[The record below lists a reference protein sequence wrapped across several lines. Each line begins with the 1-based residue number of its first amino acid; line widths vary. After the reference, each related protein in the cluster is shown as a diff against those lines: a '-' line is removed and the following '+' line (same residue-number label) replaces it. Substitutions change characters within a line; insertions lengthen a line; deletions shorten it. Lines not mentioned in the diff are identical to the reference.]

1 MTRLNPRDFCSSW
14 LRSFALQASWNYEQ
28 MQSLGFLYTL
38 VPILRRLYPE
48 DLLPAVYRRHLQY
61 FNTHPYLASALIGA
75 VAKLE
80 QQAAAG
86 EPKEIG
92 IQEFKSAV
100 TPPFAAMGDSFFWG
114 ALRPAASTAG
124 LFLAFRGSFWGPLLA
139 LFLFNLPH
147 LWLRIYGFHR
157 GYRRG
162 FRVVENVQRCRL
174 PDLALRLKQLL
185 VILLG
190 ILAAWLI
197 GGQLQGQS
205 LFSGWALLALPLVW
219 VLGFLIRKRIGPLTL
234 LFSMLMALLAWFQWI

>member
-1 MTRLNPRDFCSSW
+1 MNRLRPRDFFRSW

-48 DLLPAVYRRHLQY
+48 EQLSAVYRRHLQY

-75 VAKLE
+75 VVKLE
-80 QQAAAG
+80 KQAVEG
-86 EPKEIG
+86 EPREIG

-100 TPPFAAMGDSFFWG
+100 TPPFAAMGDGFFWG

-124 LFLAFRGSFWGPLLA
+124 LFLAFRGSFWGPLLS

-147 LWLRIYGFHR
+147 LWLRVYGFQR
-157 GYRRG
+157 GYQRG
-162 FRVVENVQRCRL
+162 FRVVENIQRCRL
-174 PDLALRLKQLL
+174 PDLALRLKQVL

-190 ILAAWLI
+190 VLAAWLI
-197 GGQLQGQS
+197 GGQLQGRG
-205 LFSGWALLALPLVW
+205 LFSGWALLALPFVW
-219 VLGFLIRKRIGPLTL
+219 FLGFLVRRRIGPLIL
-234 LFSMLMALLAWFQWI
+234 LFLILMALMALFQWI